1 MDWTRKQQRAS
12 AKGINLIVCSVVQF
26 QFDGMY
32 EFLRGSGNQRKC
44 HFWTWT
50 MHLQV
55 ECEFRFF
62 YRKNNNNYYYYY
74 SQTLLVGGHT
84 NCHTQRNAFIRW
96 SVGSSLVV
104 SKSAP
109 PSSCPVPVHPP
120 SISVSICLF
129 LWGCR
134 KQKCNRKNWP
144 TIHITIRSHSGS
156 S

>member
-1 MDWTRKQQRAS
+1 M
-12 AKGINLIVCSVVQF
+12 N
-26 QFDGMY
+26 
-32 EFLRGSGNQRKC
+32 FLRGSGNQRKC

-62 YRKNNNNYYYYY
+62 YHKNNNYYYY

-109 PSSCPVPVHPP
+109 PSSCPVQSIHHPFP
-120 SISVSICLF
+120 YLF
-129 LWGCR
+129 VYFYGDVENKSAIEKTGQLFTSQFAHIRGRRR
-134 KQKCNRKNWP
+134 KTGATTGWNL
-144 TIHITIRSHSGS
+144 
-156 S
+156 